1 MLSNI
6 VCHIF
11 VSILLFNFYICN
23 QVIMSFVNACNLF
36 GVPLERMNKSF
47 KYQGHKLGDM
57 SIEWM
62 KTTMN
67 IASSSRKKKIF

>member
-1 MLSNI
+1 
-6 VCHIF
+6 
-11 VSILLFNFYICN
+11 
-23 QVIMSFVNACNLF
+23 MSFVNACNLF

-67 IASSSRKKKIF
+67 IASSSRKKNILTCENPHTKQIE